1 MTDLVKG
8 TVAQGRV
15 PPPPEAHVI
24 NYTWGSAV
32 ELFMVAVSLVFFSKL
47 VSIKKKRLHLKPL
60 NSHLLCFDAHMEQ

>member
-32 ELFMVAVSLVFFSKL
+32 ELFMVAVSLVFFL
-47 VSIKKKRLHLKPL
+47 QVGI
-60 NSHLLCFDAHMEQ
+60 N